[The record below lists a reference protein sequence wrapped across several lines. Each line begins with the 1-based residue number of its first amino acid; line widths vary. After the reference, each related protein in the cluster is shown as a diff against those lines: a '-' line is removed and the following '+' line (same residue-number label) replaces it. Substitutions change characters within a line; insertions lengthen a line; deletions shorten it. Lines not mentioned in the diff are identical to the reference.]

1 MRASRRHA
9 PIYQTNPC
17 NSTDRS
23 GHTQT
28 RARSP
33 ICHHVPVSIRIVCHS
48 PALHPL
54 FIWPPPSLPV
64 VSLCQPCHCV
74 WQLLILTSDLIWA
87 LISYV
92 HTSPRASPCVTSPEL
107 DEIAG
112 QSFSPLFTKYRSHRV
127 AAEAPAGVLCTVRGS
142 RVNELWIQL
151 CLLSSDTH
159 TQSHTHLHTWQN
171 EAGCIPTAGKINHIK
186 AFLWSRHSGDA
197 I

>member
-1 MRASRRHA
+1 MVISLRRHHLMRASRRHA

-107 DEIAG
+107 DEMAV
-112 QSFSPLFTKYRSHRV
+112 RV
-127 AAEAPAGVLCTVRGS
+127 FLLCS
-142 RVNELWIQL
+142 RNTEVIVSLR
-151 CLLSSDTH
+151 
-159 TQSHTHLHTWQN
+159 
-171 EAGCIPTAGKINHIK
+171 
-186 AFLWSRHSGDA
+186 RHQPVCYA
-197 I
+197 L